1 MSQWPVYTGTNE
13 PHDGNTRLPPPPP
26 WRAFDGGPV
35 LDAPPADR
43 SATSPDRAHRAR
55 TYRATDEC
63 VHLVNAALYLR
74 RPLLVTGPPGSGK
87 SSLAYAVARE
97 LGLGPVLRWNITS
110 RSTLHDGLY
119 QYDPL
124 SRLYAAGRAAA
135 DSAPAAGPRTGVDSA
150 ADNDTS
156 GADATAGAAP
166 STPPQDR
173 TGIEDHLRLGPLGT
187 ALLPYAHPR
196 ALLIDEI
203 DKSDLDL
210 PNDLLN
216 VLEEGQYEIPEL
228 ARVARHTPTAS
239 LPADGSDEP
248 VPVVKGRVRCRAFPF
263 VVLTSNGEREF
274 PPAFLRRCVTLRL
287 RRPHG
292 EHRPGDEQ
300 QEREGDQAG
309 RHQPCRVRQAVEVV
323 AALEDDKDGEEC
335 RQTGQTR
342 APALGLPPQLVE
354 LRELQLARQLR
365 PAAVGLGG
373 HGVPFGVPV
382 GLPLWAGVT
391 SARTRQLAPHPTN
404 TAFAGSCGC
413 GCPHSQKCRSWASS
427 AASEAGG
434 PLVPAPAPVPGTP
447 CRYSVAVRPRQ
458 RGQWPRTRVCP
469 SGEGPTVN
477 SSLTSPRSASA

>member
-1 MSQWPVYTGTNE
+1 MSLWPVYTGTSE
-13 PHDGNTRLPPPPP
+13 PHDGITRLPPPPP

-35 LDAPPADR
+35 LDAPRADR

-63 VHLVNAALYLR
+63 VQLVNAALYLR

-87 SSLAYAVARE
+87 SSLVYAVARE

-135 DSAPAAGPRTGVDSA
+135 DSAGGGGDSGPAGGAPAPDAPPAADP
-150 ADNDTS
+150 
-156 GADATAGAAP
+156 AT
-166 STPPQDR
+166 TPPPPDR

-239 LPADGSDEP
+239 LPADGSDDP
-248 VPVVKGRVRCRAFPF
+248 VTVAKGRVRCRAFPF

-292 EHRPGDEQ
+292 EHLE
-300 QEREGDQAG
+300 EI
-309 RHQPCRVRQAVEVV
+309 VRAH
-323 AALEDDKDGEEC
+323 LGEPDVH
-335 RQTGQTR
+335 
-342 APALGLPPQLVE
+342 A
-354 LRELQLARQLR
+354 RELIDRFVARGSGGELATDQLLNAIYLTGAAGLEATSRDELARLLM
-365 PAAVGLGG
+365 PYLSEGAEHAPDEGSD
-373 HGVPFGVPV
+373 
-382 GLPLWAGVT
+382 AG
-391 SARTRQLAPHPTN
+391 
-404 TAFAGSCGC
+404 F
-413 GCPHSQKCRSWASS
+413 
-427 AASEAGG
+427 
-434 PLVPAPAPVPGTP
+434 
-447 CRYSVAVRPRQ
+447 
-458 RGQWPRTRVCP
+458 
-469 SGEGPTVN
+469 
-477 SSLTSPRSASA
+477 